1 MNRAEYPGLEQ
12 STQEGSKVPGD
23 HTWSERYEMRPSV
36 PSGSVLQQWWQ
47 EGLGPLPVLVQ
58 SFCNPRLPL
67 PVLVHSGLLPQPT
80 PTGAR
85 IWKDVI
91 SGGLRDACLGLTLII
106 PS

>member
-1 MNRAEYPGLEQ
+1 
-12 STQEGSKVPGD
+12 
-23 HTWSERYEMRPSV
+23 MRPGV

-47 EGLGPLPVLVQ
+47 EGLDPLPVLVQ
-58 SFCNPRLPL
+58 SFCSPL
-67 PVLVHSGLLPQPT
+67 VAMACPGALSGLQPQPT